1 MAALAGEFVL
11 VRVTN
16 MRGVDLNV
24 FTFDYDLTWYAFFL
38 DADQRV
44 YGRYGGRG
52 EGTADEHLS
61 IAGLKHAM
69 RAALDAY
76 RRDAK
81 RSATAP
87 STPPKTAEQFP
98 AAKRLRENACIHCH
112 YVWDF
117 RREELQSAGKWTR
130 DDAFVYPP
138 PETIGLTVAHD
149 RGDRAAAVKNGSPA
163 DRAGLRAGDELKKLN
178 DLPVG
183 SYADLQHALHTSP
196 TQGRIAV
203 TWSRGGREQAG
214 SLELPAGWRAS
225 DISWRPSMWGLSPAA
240 ALTGSDLSDEEKEKV
255 GLPKDRLAFRQSV
268 TVSAAA
274 KLAGVKAYDVIL
286 GFAGRDWPMNGRQFN
301 AFVRLNYAVGD
312 NVTVNVLRDR
322 QRLTFAMTLPEK
334 AN

>member
-1 MAALAGEFVL
+1 LAALAGEFVL

-16 MRGVDLNV
+16 LRGVDLNV
-24 FTFDYDLTWYAFFL
+24 FAFDYDLTWYAFFL
-38 DADQRV
+38 DGDQRV

-69 RAALDAY
+69 RSALAAFHSDVKPGAP
-76 RRDAK
+76 
-81 RSATAP
+81 P
-87 STPPKTAEQFP
+87 STPAKTPEQYA

-117 RREELQSAGKWTR
+117 RREELQAGGKWSR

-138 PETIGLTVAHD
+138 PETIGITVADD
-149 RGDRAAAVKNGSPA
+149 RGDRVTAVKRGSPA

-178 DLPVG
+178 GPSVA
-183 SYADLQHALHTSP
+183 SYADVQHGLHTSP
-196 TQGRIAV
+196 AQGRISL
-203 TWSRGGREQAG
+203 TWSRGGGEQTT
-214 SLELPAGWRAS
+214 SLDLPAGWRGS
-225 DISWRPSMWGLSPAA
+225 DISWRPSMWGLSPPAG
-240 ALTGSDLSDEEKEKV
+240 LTGSDLSDEEKEKL

-268 TVSAAA
+268 TVAAAA

-286 GFAGRDWPMNGRQFN
+286 GFAGRDWPMNARRFN

-312 NVTVNVLRDR
+312 TVTVNVLRAGK
-322 QRLTFAMTLPEK
+322 RLALPMTLPEK
-334 AN
+334 SN

>member
-16 MRGVDLNV
+16 LRGVDLNV
-24 FTFDYDLTWYAFFL
+24 FGFDYDLTWYAFFL

-44 YGRYGGRG
+44 YGRYGGRD

-69 RAALDAY
+69 RSALTTFS
-76 RRDAK
+76 RDAK
-81 RSATAP
+81 GSAAAP
-87 STPPKTAEQFP
+87 SPAPKTPEQYP

-130 DDAFVYPP
+130 DDALVYPP
-138 PETIGLTVAHD
+138 PETIGLTVADD
-149 RGDRAAAVKNGSPA
+149 RGDRVTAVKPGSPA
-163 DRAGLRAGDELKKLN
+163 DRAGLRAGDELKRLN
-178 DLPVG
+178 GLAVA
-183 SYADLQHALHTSP
+183 SYADVQHGLHTSP
-196 TQGRIAV
+196 AQGRISL
-203 TWSRGGREQAG
+203 TWSRGGGEQTT
-214 SLELPAGWRAS
+214 SMDLPAGWRAS

-240 ALTGSDLSDEEKEKV
+240 GLTGSDLSDEEKEKL

-268 TVSAAA
+268 TVSAVA

-301 AFVRLNYAVGD
+301 AFVRLNYSVGD
-312 NVTVNVLRDR
+312 AVTVNVLRDGK
-322 QRLTFAMTLPEK
+322 RLALPMTLPDK
-334 AN
+334 P